1 MKTTTTFFAIFFI
14 SALFMLISLIM
25 TNINLLA
32 ISEILF
38 LLSAAILFINN
49 NLKKQPNEARN

>member
-14 SALFMLISLIM
+14 SALFMLISLIIA
-25 TNINLLA
+25 NINLLA

-49 NLKKQPNEARN
+49 NLKK

>member
-1 MKTTTTFFAIFFI
+1 MKQTTTFFAIFFI
-14 SALFMLISLIM
+14 SALFMLISLII

-49 NLKKQPNEARN
+49 NLKK